1 MRALLVVV
9 LCCLAGVP
17 AVGAINTLPPPVVVV
32 YPLATSGTADP
43 QAGGR
48 LAILFASRLAS
59 AGGLSIKPAT
69 PGTTR
74 AQYLAAARALGA
86 DYYVTGFMTPLGN
99 EVSLVD
105 QLVSTYSG
113 IVVWSNTTQVRT
125 YDEAAG
131 QADLL
136 HDAILRHAGRTLA
149 ALDQPAPLPS
159 ATATPPANGGNLTK
173 MFSRRP
179 KPTAAPKPA
188 PSATATATATA
199 GALAAASRAPV
210 PSPAA
215 SRAPIPSPAA
225 SRAPVPQP
233 AASPV
238 SSGPSALPPSAAPGY
253 PVATHAAA
261 IVVQIGG
268 DAEQQE
274 RSYASTALS
283 AALAKQGLGG
293 ALIATSSSGDLPTH
307 APDLCKSSG
316 ATSIFAGTLAVRH
329 VGGGFLRG
337 ATADFE
343 LLRYDCS
350 GTVTAREHVQT
361 QASGKSDTTV
371 AIDRAISKTLDAA
384 LRHPK
389 TKA

>member
-1 MRALLVVV
+1 MRALLVVI
-9 LCCLAGVP
+9 LCCLAGLP
-17 AVGAINTLPPPVVVV
+17 AVGAINTLPPPIVVV

-48 LAILFASRLAS
+48 LAIIFASRLAN
-59 AGGLSIKPAT
+59 AGGISVKPAT

-86 DYYVTGFMTPLGN
+86 DYYITGFMTPLGN
-99 EVSLVD
+99 EVSLVN

-149 ALDQPAPLPS
+149 ALDQPAPLP
-159 ATATPPANGGNLTK
+159 TATPAPPPNGGNLNK
-173 MFSRRP
+173 IFSRRP

-188 PSATATATATA
+188 PTATAAP
-199 GALAAASRAPV
+199 AASSAPARASAAP
-210 PSPAA
+210 PSQAPASPAA
-215 SRAPIPSPAA
+215 
-225 SRAPVPQP
+225 
-233 AASPV
+233 
-238 SSGPSALPPSAAPGY
+238 
-253 PVATHAAA
+253 THPAA

-268 DAEQQE
+268 DAQPQE

-283 AALAKQGLGG
+283 AAIAKQGLGG
-293 ALIATSSSGDLPTH
+293 TLVATSSSTDLPTH
-307 APDLCKSSG
+307 ARELCGTSG
-316 ATSIFAGTLAVRH
+316 AAAIFAGTLAVQH
-329 VGGGFLRG
+329 VRGFLRG

-343 LLRYDCS
+343 LLRYDCT
-350 GTVTAREHVQT
+350 GTVTARERAQT
-361 QASGKSDTTV
+361 QASGRSDTTV
-371 AIDRAISKTLDAA
+371 AIDRAIAKTVDAA
-384 LRHPK
+384 LRPPK
-389 TKA
+389 TKAS